1 MREERRARNGGAS
14 GGGCGVARRA
24 RGASGRRSGRAG
36 RRGVGAGARGVGA
49 GAVPCCLH
57 RTKSKAADG
66 SLVRYLCLIVY
77 TLSSSVFS
85 GLGDFWGE
93 KSSSGVWG
101 EAPYIM
107 VLGRGMGRSPI
118 KTFSLMSGSAAV
130 KETREFNVDGGEFS
144 LLRTLFDNSLT
155 VTAVKDGK
163 KGSVGLNSFEDEAI
177 SRAIDDCL
185 AAAVLSLPRRRR
197 LGTLSQQVSFYRG

>member
-1 MREERRARNGGAS
+1 MRA
-14 GGGCGVARRA
+14 CGVRQGRCVCGVGDARRA
-24 RGASGRRSGRAG
+24 GGERGASGRRSGRAG

-118 KTFSLMSGSAAV
+118 KTFSLMSGLRARSPIYDHRSV
-130 KETREFNVDGGEFS
+130 PPTKFN
-144 LLRTLFDNSLT
+144 
-155 VTAVKDGK
+155 
-163 KGSVGLNSFEDEAI
+163 I
-177 SRAIDDCL
+177 
-185 AAAVLSLPRRRR
+185 LSLSAPAMA
-197 LGTLSQQVSFYRG
+197 LPSS

>member
-1 MREERRARNGGAS
+1 MIKTKVLQFQNFGGETSGFFARCGH
-14 GGGCGVARRA
+14 GCRCGRVAD
-24 RGASGRRSGRAG
+24 AG
-36 RRGVGAGARGVGA
+36 RTADEWGSGA

-118 KTFSLMSGSAAV
+118 KTVPHVGVRGAQPRYAV
-130 KETREFNVDGGEFS
+130 FPAG
-144 LLRTLFDNSLT
+144 
-155 VTAVKDGK
+155 
-163 KGSVGLNSFEDEAI
+163 
-177 SRAIDDCL
+177 
-185 AAAVLSLPRRRR
+185 
-197 LGTLSQQVSFYRG
+197 RGAPPIPFPCGARIIYQAF

>member
-1 MREERRARNGGAS
+1 MNERAWRGERRCVRAV
-14 GGGCGVARRA
+14 CGKGDVCAAWAMRGVRAVSAGQVAA
-24 RGASGRRSGRAG
+24 DAAWHGGRAG
-36 RRGVGAGARGVGA
+36 RRGVGA

-57 RTKSKAADG
+57 RTKSEAADG

-77 TLSSSVFS
+77 TLSSSFFS

-118 KTFSLMSGSAAV
+118 KTFSLMSGLRARSPIYDHRSV
-130 KETREFNVDGGEFS
+130 PPTKFN
-144 LLRTLFDNSLT
+144 
-155 VTAVKDGK
+155 
-163 KGSVGLNSFEDEAI
+163 I
-177 SRAIDDCL
+177 
-185 AAAVLSLPRRRR
+185 LSLSAPAMA
-197 LGTLSQQVSFYRG
+197 LPSS

>member
-1 MREERRARNGGAS
+1 MIKTKVLQFQNFGGKTS
-14 GGGCGVARRA
+14 GGCGRVRYRCAVRRGNVGGTAGQVAA
-24 RGASGRRSGRAG
+24 DAG
-36 RRGVGAGARGVGA
+36 RTADEWGSGA

-118 KTFSLMSGSAAV
+118 KTV
-130 KETREFNVDGGEFS
+130 PH
-144 LLRTLFDNSLT
+144 
-155 VTAVKDGK
+155 
-163 KGSVGLNSFEDEAI
+163 VGVRGAQP
-177 SRAIDDCL
+177 RY
-185 AAAVLSLPRRRR
+185 AVLPA
-197 LGTLSQQVSFYRG
+197 GRGAPPIPFPCGARIIYQAF